1 MPQHYSRGY
10 LEVVTGALLFGLIG
24 IFVRLISGMPLGS
37 IIFYRLFFAL
47 IIIAF
52 YLSFCGRFNEVKLR
66 EKRKYIMLLGIFQAG
81 AMFSYFTAIK
91 YTTVSIAVLLLYTAP
106 VYVTILSPLLL
117 KEKITPNTI
126 FALLLSI
133 TGVTIIVQP
142 QTVFN
147 DAGSGL
153 NLTGAVTGML
163 SGVFYALMILV
174 SRYLGN
180 YYSGTAQAWWAFIVS
195 MLIFLPFSIM
205 VPAGVVVNNLLLLV
219 LSGLLPTAAGA
230 ILYLNGL
237 RLVRAQNASILG
249 LLEPASA
256 VVFAYLLLN
265 EPVSSVILLGG
276 GLILTGAILSG
287 RDKPI
292 GTLIT

>member
-1 MPQHYSRGY
+1 
-10 LEVVTGALLFGLIG
+10 
-24 IFVRLISGMPLGS
+24 
-37 IIFYRLFFAL
+37 
-47 IIIAF
+47 
-52 YLSFCGRFNEVKLR
+52 
-66 EKRKYIMLLGIFQAG
+66 MLLGIFQAG

-106 VYVTILSPLLL
+106 VYVTLLSPLLL

-133 TGVTIIVQP
+133 TGVTLIVQP

-174 SRYLGN
+174 SRYLRN

-205 VPAGVVVNNLLLLV
+205 VPAGVIVNNLLLLV
-219 LSGLLPTAAGA
+219 LFGFLPTAAGA

-265 EPVSSVILLGG
+265 EPVSSVTLLGG
-276 GLILTGAILSG
+276 GLILSGAILSG
-287 RDKPI
+287 REKPI
-292 GTLIT
+292 GTALT